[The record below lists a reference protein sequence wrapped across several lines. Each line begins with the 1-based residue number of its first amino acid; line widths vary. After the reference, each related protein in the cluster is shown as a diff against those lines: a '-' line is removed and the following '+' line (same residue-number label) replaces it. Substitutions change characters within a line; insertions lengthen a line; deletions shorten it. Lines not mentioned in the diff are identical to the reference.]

1 MEGEEERPDAEGVTR
16 RAVLRDGTAVAVAL
30 MAAGHLA
37 GLNGIA
43 VAIEPGK
50 NAYLS
55 EREMATLRALV
66 DQIIPADEV
75 PGALE
80 AGCAEAIDALLGA
93 FRDDPPRIY
102 AGGPFSDRGGSKVN
116 HFEDFLALDP
126 YESKAWELQIRG
138 SRGRKQLEFNGP
150 VRGWQQIYRE
160 GLAAL
165 DAAAGGSFADAPA
178 LQRGA
183 ILLTSGDGAITELI
197 DVAVP
202 QTMQFMYGAPEY
214 GGNKDLVAWKY
225 THYEGDVQ
233 PRGYT
238 RAQIEEP
245 DPPGAGAS
253 AADIEIPAALLP
265 GVLAAAGLAREDM
278 VAAMIAAG
286 GGTLSGMRE
295 QFGPIFE
302 HLGVETD
309 GG

>member
-55 EREMATLRALV
+55 EREIATLRALV
-66 DQIIPADEV
+66 DQIVPADDA

-93 FRDDPPRIY
+93 FRDEPPRIY
-102 AGGPFSDRGGSKVN
+102 AGAPFPIAAAPRSTTSRTFWPSTPMRAEAWRASDPAARV
-116 HFEDFLALDP
+116 
-126 YESKAWELQIRG
+126 R
-138 SRGRKQLEFNGP
+138 RKQLEFNGP

-165 DAAAGGSFADAPA
+165 DAAAGGSFADASA

-183 ILLTSGDGAITELI
+183 ILLTSGDAAI
-197 DVAVP
+197 
-202 QTMQFMYGAPEY
+202 
-214 GGNKDLVAWKY
+214 
-225 THYEGDVQ
+225 
-233 PRGYT
+233 
-238 RAQIEEP
+238 
-245 DPPGAGAS
+245 
-253 AADIEIPAALLP
+253 
-265 GVLAAAGLAREDM
+265 
-278 VAAMIAAG
+278 
-286 GGTLSGMRE
+286 
-295 QFGPIFE
+295 GPS
-302 HLGVETD
+302 
-309 GG
+309 

>member
-1 MEGEEERPDAEGVTR
+1 MEGEQEPAEARGVTR

-30 MAAGHLA
+30 MAGGHLA
-37 GLNGIA
+37 SLNGIA

-50 NAYLS
+50 AAYLN
-55 EREMATLRALV
+55 ERELATLRALV
-66 DQIIPADEV
+66 DQIVPADDV

-93 FRDDPPRIY
+93 FKVDPPRIY

-116 HFEDFLALDP
+116 HFKDFLALDP

-150 VRGWQQIYRE
+150 VRGWQQIYRQ

-165 DAAAGGSFADAPA
+165 DAAAGGSFADALA
-178 LQRGA
+178 VQRGA
-183 ILLTSGDGAITELI
+183 ILLTSGEAAITELM

-202 QTMQFMYGAPEY
+202 HTMQFMYGAPEY

-225 THYEGDVQ
+225 TQYAGDVQ

-245 DPPGAGAS
+245 DPPTASTS

-295 QFGPIFE
+295 QFGPIFK
-302 HLGVETD
+302 HLGVDVD